1 MVWSEPVDVDATSAS
16 FADGLR
22 FGKTPHGPEDDVSA
36 RTIASDLRAFSDKK
50 PDGIEQDGSSAG
62 VSAAN
67 PAKISLV
74 EAAGD
79 EFGKSLLF
87 QSRSMPVAQPFGCGK
102 RLD

>member
-1 MVWSEPVDVDATSAS
+1 VDTTGAS

-22 FGKTPHGPEDDVSA
+22 FGNTTRGPEDDVST
-36 RTIASDLRAFSDKK
+36 RTITTDFRAFSDKT
-50 PDGIEQDGSSAG
+50 PDGIEQGGSSAG

-74 EAAGD
+74 EAASD

-87 QSRSMPVAQPFGCGK
+87 
-102 RLD
+102 